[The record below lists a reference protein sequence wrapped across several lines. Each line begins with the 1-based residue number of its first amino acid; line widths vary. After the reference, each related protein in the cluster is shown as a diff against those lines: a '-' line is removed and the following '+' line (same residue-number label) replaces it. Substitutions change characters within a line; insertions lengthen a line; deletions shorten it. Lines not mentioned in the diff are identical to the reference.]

1 MLHLAG
7 RRIVRPGREVDGLHR
22 RFLVRRTRLREESLL
37 DAVRVR
43 DDDRTPRSRPCGL
56 AYGEGDMGRCSSRPR

>member
-1 MLHLAG
+1 MQM
-7 RRIVRPGREVDGLHR
+7 HR
-22 RFLVRRTRLREESLL
+22 RAELVGEVAKQRRSRPQGP
-37 DAVRVR
+37 ARVR